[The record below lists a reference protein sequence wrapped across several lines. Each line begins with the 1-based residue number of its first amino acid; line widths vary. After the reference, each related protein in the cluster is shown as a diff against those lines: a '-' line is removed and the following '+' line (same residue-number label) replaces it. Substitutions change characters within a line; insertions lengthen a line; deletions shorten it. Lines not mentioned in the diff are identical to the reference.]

1 MSEPTGFSLSHH
13 LTELIGRKVN
23 FAQTTAAM
31 DGPTKQVYGIYTVLP
46 NNTAVVVKADL
57 PLLASFAGV
66 LVGLPD
72 ASVKER
78 LKVTPLEEILRDAAY
93 EILNIS
99 STVITTAGRAVFQKM
114 VMDKAY
120 VDGAANLVLMKPG
133 HRSYFNV
140 TVDGYQGGK
149 FSVFSPLLP

>member
-1 MSEPTGFSLSHH
+1 MSEPTGFALSRH
-13 LTELIGRKVN
+13 LTDLIGRKVG

-31 DGPTKQVYGIYTVLP
+31 EGPIKQVFGIYTVLP
-46 NNTAVVVKADL
+46 KDIAVVVKADL
-57 PLLASFAGV
+57 PLLGSFAGV

-78 LKVTPLEEILRDAAY
+78 VKVSPLDEMLRDAMY
-93 EILNIS
+93 EVLNIT
-99 STVITTAGRAVFQKM
+99 STVITGEGRAVFQKM

-140 TVDGYQGGK
+140 TVDGYQGGR
-149 FSVFSPLLP
+149 FSIFSPL